1 MKHWLALSDR
11 ELMRVRLQDLELD
24 VEGELLLECLA
35 VVRGELGARG
45 FDFEPHVWLSDEW
58 FCPDGVPGFA
68 IPFYLAHDRLHALER
83 RRMQEVEGGTRR
95 SCLRLVRH
103 ETGHAIDNAYR
114 LRGRER
120 RVELFGSSETDYPD
134 SYAPHPYS
142 RKFVRHLELGYAQ
155 CHPDDD
161 FAETFAVWLDP
172 ASRWRE
178 RYARWPALEKLVY
191 MDGLMAEELKT
202 WPKVTTR
209 RKPGALSTLSATL
222 GEHYRERRKKHKV
235 NFARR
240 YDRDLR
246 RVFGTAGT
254 VGTAGTRGRAP
265 GAAFLRRHR
274 GSLRSEVAQRT
285 GPRRYMVNRVLA
297 DWITRARALELRL
310 CRSEKRTHAD
320 IAAALRVHVARYV
333 RQGHYRIPV

>member
-1 MKHWLALSDR
+1 MKQWLALSDR
-11 ELMRVRLQDLELD
+11 ELMTVRLQDLELD

-45 FDFEPHVWLSDEW
+45 FGFEPHVWLSDEW

-68 IPFYLAHDRLHALER
+68 IPFYLAHQRLQALER
-83 RRMQEVEGGTRR
+83 RQMEEVEGGTRR
-95 SCLRLVRH
+95 SFLRLVRH

-114 LRGRER
+114 LRSRER
-120 RVELFGSSETDYPD
+120 RVELFGSSEIEYPD

-172 ASRWRE
+172 ASRWRQ
-178 RYARWPALEKLVY
+178 RYAGWPALAKLVY
-191 MDGLMAEELKT
+191 MDELMGEQVNT
-202 WPKVTTR
+202 RPKVANR
-209 RKPGALSTLSATL
+209 REPDALSTLSVTL

-246 RVFGTAGT
+246 RVFGT
-254 VGTAGTRGRAP
+254 RGRAP
-265 GAAFLRRHR
+265 GAAFLHRHR
-274 GSLRSEVAQRT
+274 TSLRSEVAQGT
-285 GPRRYMVNRVLA
+285 GTRRYIVDRVLA
-297 DWITRARALELRL
+297 DWIARARALKLRL
-310 CRSEKRTHAD
+310 YRSEKRTRAEVVTL
-320 IAAALRVHVARYV
+320 LRLHVASYM
-333 RQGHYRIPV
+333 RQEHYRITV

>member
-11 ELMRVRLQDLELD
+11 ELMTVRLKDLELD

-45 FDFEPHVWLSDEW
+45 FGFEPHVWLSDEW

-68 IPFYLAHDRLHALER
+68 IPFYLAHERLQALER
-83 RRMQEVEGGTRR
+83 TQMEEVEGGTRR
-95 SCLRLVRH
+95 RCLRLVRH

-114 LRGRER
+114 LRGPQR
-120 RVELFGSSETDYPD
+120 RVELFGSSEIEYPD

-142 RKFVRHLELGYAQ
+142 RKFVRYLELGYAQ

-178 RYARWPALEKLVY
+178 RYARWPALAKLAY
-191 MDGLMAEELKT
+191 MDELMAEQVKT
-202 WPKVTTR
+202 RPRVANR
-209 RKPGALSTLSATL
+209 READALSTLSVTL
-222 GEHYRERRKKHKV
+222 GEHYRERRKNHKV

-246 RVFGTAGT
+246 RVFGT
-254 VGTAGTRGRAP
+254 RGKAL

-274 GSLRSEVAQRT
+274 ASLLSEVARRT
-285 GPRRYMVNRVLA
+285 GTRRYMVDRVLA
-297 DWITRARALELRL
+297 DWITRARALGLRL
-310 CRSEKRTHAD
+310 CQSEKRTRAEVVTL
-320 IAAALRVHVARYV
+320 LRVHVARYM
-333 RQGHYRIPV
+333 RQEHYRIPV

>member
-1 MKHWLALSDR
+1 M
-11 ELMRVRLQDLELD
+11 
-24 VEGELLLECLA
+24 LECLA

-45 FDFEPHVWLSDEW
+45 FGFEPHAWLSDEW

-68 IPFYLAHDRLHALER
+68 IPFYLAHDRLQALER
-83 RRMQEVEGGTRR
+83 RQMQAVEGGTRR

-120 RVELFGSSETDYPD
+120 RVELFGSSEIEYPD

-172 ASRWRE
+172 DSRWRK
-178 RYARWPALEKLVY
+178 RYAGWPVLAKLVY
-191 MDGLMAEELKT
+191 MDALMAEQVKT
-202 WPKVTTR
+202 RPRVTGR
-209 RKPGALSTLSATL
+209 QESEALSTLAVTL
-222 GEHYRERRKKHKV
+222 GEHYRERRKRHKV

-246 RVFGTAGT
+246 RVFGTG
-254 VGTAGTRGRAP
+254 GRVP

-274 GSLRSEVAQRT
+274 ASLRSEVGRCT
-285 GPRRYMVNRVLA
+285 GAPRYMVDRVIG
-297 DWITRARALELRL
+297 DWIARARGLFL
-310 CRSEKRTHAD
+310 CRSEKRTRAEVVT
-320 IAAALRVHVARYV
+320 ALRVHVASYV
-333 RQGHYRIPV
+333 RQEHYRIPV

>member
-11 ELMRVRLQDLELD
+11 ELMRVRLQDLELGI
-24 VEGELLLECLA
+24 ERELLLECLA

-58 FCPDGVPGFA
+58 FCPDSVPGFA
-68 IPFYLAHDRLHALER
+68 IPFYLAHERLQALER
-83 RRMQEVEGGTRR
+83 RRMQGVEGGTRR

-120 RVELFGSSETDYPD
+120 RVELFGSSEIDYPD

-178 RYARWPALEKLVY
+178 RYAGWPALEKLVY
-191 MDGLMAEELKT
+191 MDGLMAEEVASR
-202 WPKVTTR
+202 PKVTNR
-209 RKPGALSTLSATL
+209 REPDALSTLSATL
-222 GEHYRERRKKHKV
+222 GEHYRERRRKHKV

-246 RVFGTAGT
+246 RVFGTAE
-254 VGTAGTRGRAP
+254 TRGRAP

-274 GSLRSEVAQRT
+274 GTLRSEVAEST
-285 GPRRYMVNRVLA
+285 GTRRYMVDRVIA

-310 CRSEKRTHAD
+310 CRSEKTTHAD

-333 RQGHYRIPV
+333 RQEHYRIPV